1 MYCPICGQQQIS
13 EETRFCSR
21 CGFLLT
27 GVAEVVAKGGA
38 LPQFINQT
46 DPKAMSPRR
55 KGVKQGGRLM
65 LAGLIIVPLVAVLSE
80 ALNFDPT
87 LTAIL
92 AILTFW
98 GGLLR
103 IIYALLFESSQPI
116 GKTLEENLLSNAQT
130 LFGRNKK
137 QNALPPH
144 QSIPASDYI
153 PPTQTNRRDT
163 NDLAQPSVTEE
174 TTKLLEKDSERQK

>member
-38 LPQFINQT
+38 LPQFINPT
-46 DPKAMSPRR
+46 NPKAMSPRK
-55 KGVKQGGRLM
+55 KGVKQGGRLL
-65 LAGLIIVPLVAVLSE
+65 LAGLILVPLI
-80 ALNFDPT
+80 
-87 LTAIL
+87 AIL
-92 AILTFW
+92 AEAFNFNETIIAIVAILTFW

-103 IIYALLFESSQPI
+103 MIYAALFESSDPNE
-116 GKTLEENLLSNAQT
+116 KTLEENVTNSAKTLL
-130 LFGRNKK
+130 GKK
-137 QNALPPH
+137 KAPNALPPH

-153 PPTQTNRRDT
+153 PPTQANWRDT

-174 TTKLLEKDSERQK
+174 TTKLLEKNRK